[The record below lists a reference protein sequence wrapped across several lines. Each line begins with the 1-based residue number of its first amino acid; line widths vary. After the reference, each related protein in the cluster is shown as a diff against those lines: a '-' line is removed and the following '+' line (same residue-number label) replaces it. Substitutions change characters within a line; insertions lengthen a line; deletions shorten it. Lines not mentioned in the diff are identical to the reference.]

1 MNQCLSIVGILPGSS
16 PTPHLCEYTSTLSL
30 SSPKRNHQMKT
41 IKLMEGT
48 RDICNEQENAKS
60 SKTDGTMVEVLSES

>member
-16 PTPHLCEYTSTLSL
+16 PTHHLCEYTSTFSL

-41 IKLMEGT
+41 IKLMAGT
-48 RDICNEQENAKS
+48 RDTCNKQENVKS
-60 SKTDGTMVEVLSES
+60 SKTHGTMVKVLSES

>member
-1 MNQCLSIVGILPGSS
+1 
-16 PTPHLCEYTSTLSL
+16 
-30 SSPKRNHQMKT
+30 MKT